1 MREIVRVECKR
12 ILNIKTL
19 GLILI
24 IVLAISI
31 FSSVNNFT
39 SYNLYDSS
47 GKVVLS
53 AKDNLAE
60 SKKSDHNKALDSE
73 ALMDVINGVDK
84 SNYLYNMNT
93 IRVVLSTY
101 NEKHISEMTKEDMDH
116 FYEQRI
122 AALETGALRPLG
134 IFTDEQIEHLLSKA
148 SQLEAPMQ
156 VGYAEGWKNL
166 NNDMADLL
174 VIILMILSV
183 ILLPVFG
190 GTAKTNMNELC
201 LSTKHGKS
209 IFIKAKM
216 IAGLEITSLVYVASV
231 FILTIA
237 QLSVFGTNGYNLVI
251 QSDVF
256 YLFSTYNITFLE
268 QYILNVVMGYTA
280 VLFMTSIIFLITVIT
295 EQIIAG
301 GVLTTFFW
309 IMMFT
314 LPSNLFTS
322 VGITHN
328 LSNFLPY
335 NMTNFNKFFRNNE
348 IYEVFGQMIPSYLW
362 VMIVTLV
369 ITACLTVATNIVA
382 DLKISKK
389 FEIITYRK

>member
-24 IVLAISI
+24 IVLAFSI
-31 FSSVNNFT
+31 FSSVNNFA

-101 NEKHISEMTKEDMDH
+101 NEKHISEMTKEDMDL

-134 IFTDEQIEHLLSKA
+134 IFTDEQIEHLLSKG

-166 NNDMADLL
+166 NNDMVDLL
-174 VIILMILSV
+174 AIILMILSV

-201 LSTKHGKS
+201 HSTKHGKS

-216 IAGLEITSLVYVASV
+216 IAGLEITSLVYIASV

-237 QLSVFGTNGYNLVI
+237 QLSVFGTSGYNLVI
-251 QSDVF
+251 QSDVI

-268 QYILNVVMGYTA
+268 QYILNVVMGYAA

-301 GVLTTFFW
+301 GVLITFFW

-389 FEIITYRK
+389 FELITYRK